1 MKCDKSYIFK
11 NIYGNMYEFYI
22 NKNNDLMCNK
32 FSEEIKI
39 LENVSQFNINI
50 TYLGIV
56 EIVCI
61 TFDGFIKY
69 CKFNKKWSIQTLYK
83 LKSHNNNIDEVNLFS
98 KGNKLHIFFIFYENR
113 YDSIANILHYVWDGN
128 KFETN
133 IIGPINTIEGIE
145 KHYYLEILNNS
156 INMFYITKEKSS
168 NVINLCKYLDNNL
181 WSNPKKLYRLN
192 GNDINFSTLNKNEKF
207 NILNIS
213 EENGI
218 YTLEHVIIDSKDNIN
233 SFHIHKSNIP
243 IYKSTFI
250 IFNNILY
257 CMWSEDGTLRY
268 SSFNDIKWSNP
279 AKIETNS
286 FDNID
291 MYRYVYE
298 RSPLDKSID
307 SKNIFASISDNIN
320 IFLPKVTKTYNNRN
334 NDKYDAESTIR
345 KLLQEISKKNTE
357 NYDLRNKTILLTE
370 KLKKKNIYVNNLSE
384 NLNKISIQKSNIEN
398 KYKSILETHN
408 KLKIETEKIKKNIN
422 KKYEESSFLKVEL
435 KSKIEEN
442 RELKSKLNTKIE
454 ENSSLNKNLNI
465 IIEKL
470 KNENLIAIKNLET
483 KYLTEAKD
491 IKKQLKDKQ
500 NDFKILLDK
509 NKILEESIKELKL
522 ENNNVKEKLETSK
535 NNILSNLKSKYDT
548 EVSTIKEQLK
558 EKEKSFEYITDYS
571 QKLETTLDELKSE
584 NSLIKQELEDSRSKS
599 FIERLL
605 GKPYK

>member
-1 MKCDKSYIFK
+1 MKCNKSYIFK

-98 KGNKLHIFFIFYENR
+98 KGNKLHIFFMFYENR
-113 YDSIANILHYVWDGN
+113 YDSMANILHYVWDGN

-133 IIGPINTIEGIE
+133 IIGPINTIKGIE

-156 INMFYITKEKSS
+156 INMFYITKEKNS

-192 GNDINFSTLNKNEKF
+192 GNDINFSTLNKNKEF

-218 YTLEHVIIDSKDNIN
+218 CTLEHVIIDSKDNIN
-233 SFHIHKSNIP
+233 SFSIHKTNTP

-257 CMWSEDGTLRY
+257 CMWSEDGTLMY
-268 SSFNDIKWSNP
+268 SSFNDTKWSNS

-291 MYRYVYE
+291 MYRYIYE
-298 RSPLDKSID
+298 KSPLDKSID

-320 IFLPKVTKTYNNRN
+320 IFLPKITKTYNNTN

-345 KLLQEISKKNTE
+345 KLLQEISKKNAE
-357 NYDLRNKTILLTE
+357 NYDLHNKTILLTQ
-370 KLKKKNIYVNNLSE
+370 KLKEKNIYVNNLSE

-398 KYKSILETHN
+398 KYKSILEIN
-408 KLKIETEKIKKNIN
+408 NNLKIETEKIKKNIN
-422 KKYEESSFLKVEL
+422 KKYEESSSLKVEL

-442 RELKSKLNTKIE
+442 
-454 ENSSLNKNLNI
+454 SSLNEHLNNT
-465 IIEKL
+465 IEKF
-470 KNENLIAIKNLET
+470 KNENLIAIKNLEN
-483 KYLTEAKD
+483 KYLMETKD
-491 IKKQLKDKQ
+491 IKNQLKDKQ
-500 NDFKILLDK
+500 NKFKILLDK

-584 NSLIKQELEDSRSKS
+584 NSLIKQELENSRSKS